1 MCKLKQ
7 LFTQHQALE
16 ASKKVFCSTCKLAY
30 TTHSFFPTNA
40 KLDSYAKTYLCNKW
54 LVDEAKYRSSRIKTL
69 KHSNSVRCHQ
79 KHSDKKLYNSGSARK
94 AQLNFVFF
102 DRKIRSRERK
112 RRRCEL
118 WRRERERVRACATLF
133 KNGEWLRESPLM
145 KSSSIPTLML
155 EVQK

>member
-1 MCKLKQ
+1 M
-7 LFTQHQALE
+7 
-16 ASKKVFCSTCKLAY
+16 FCSTCKLAY
-30 TTHSFFPTNA
+30 TTHSFYPTNA

-54 LVDEAKYRSSRIKTL
+54 LVDEAKYRSSRLKTL

-112 RRRCEL
+112 RRRCVVNFEDV
-118 WRRERERVRACATLF
+118 RERERELARLCLKTENSCA
-133 KNGEWLRESPLM
+133 NHS
-145 KSSSIPTLML
+145 
-155 EVQK
+155 

>member
-30 TTHSFFPTNA
+30 TTHSFYPTNA
-40 KLDSYAKTYLCNKW
+40 KLDFYAKTYLCNKW
-54 LVDEAKYRSSRIKTL
+54 LVDEAKYRSSRLKTL

-79 KHSDKKLYNSGSARK
+79 KHSDKKSCLIPDQLVKRNWTSFSSTEKSG
-94 AQLNFVFF
+94 
-102 DRKIRSRERK
+102 
-112 RRRCEL
+112 
-118 WRRERERVRACATLF
+118 RERERDVVVNFEDERERERACATLF
-133 KNGEWLRESPLM
+133 KNGELLRESPLM